1 MKFSF
6 VFYDFDIL
14 IMQPDKGA
22 AVPKFGDWDVNN
34 PSSADGFT
42 HIFNKVR
49 EERQGVPGQVPGTP
63 NERPQ
68 AIRGQSNDDKV
79 QVCNEIVDLLV

>member
-49 EERQGVPGQVPGTP
+49 EERQGGPGQVPGTP

-68 AIRGQSNDDKV
+68 PINGLSNDDKV
-79 QVCNEIVDLLV
+79 QVFMLTMR